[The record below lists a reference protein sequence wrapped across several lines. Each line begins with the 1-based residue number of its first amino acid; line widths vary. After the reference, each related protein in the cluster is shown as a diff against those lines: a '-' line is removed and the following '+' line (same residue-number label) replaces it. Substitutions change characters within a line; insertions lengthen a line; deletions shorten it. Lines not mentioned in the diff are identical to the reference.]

1 MRLKTFF
8 QMFVLTLKLPSL
20 FIIFSLLAVNLSFEN
35 SNFVLL
41 FVNDFLLCGPIADLE
56 LQLLVLLLKLIEE
69 RQIFLNRS
77 PQIV

>member
-8 QMFVLTLKLPSL
+8 QMFVLTLELPSL

>member
-8 QMFVLTLKLPSL
+8 QMFVLTLELPSL

-56 LQLLVLLLKLIEE
+56 LQLFVLLLKLIEE

>member
-1 MRLKTFF
+1 
-8 QMFVLTLKLPSL
+8 MFVLTLKLPSL

-41 FVNDFLLCGPIADLE
+41 FVNDFLLCGTIADLE